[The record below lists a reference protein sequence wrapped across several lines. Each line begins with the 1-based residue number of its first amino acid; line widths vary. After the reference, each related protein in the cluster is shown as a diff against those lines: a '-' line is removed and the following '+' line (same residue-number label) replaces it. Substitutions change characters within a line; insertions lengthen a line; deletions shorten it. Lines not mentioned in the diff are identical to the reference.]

1 MCGSSQGYL
10 YVFSIYDMC
19 RSNKQSFPGLRGE
32 VEYNHIEEDF
42 CDVNYIH
49 VNGTYPEGVVPADST
64 MAVKLLRHL
73 DAAARRS
80 SGLLELPTV
89 LNGLRGMVEKTYL
102 GDTFKIIW
110 MQELREEDP
119 NQMEE

>member
-1 MCGSSQGYL
+1 
-10 YVFSIYDMC
+10 
-19 RSNKQSFPGLRGE
+19 
-32 VEYNHIEEDF
+32 
-42 CDVNYIH
+42 
-49 VNGTYPEGVVPADST
+49 